1 MDGGKFVLAAFSF
14 LVPTQQHPSVPSLP
28 QPTEPKGL
36 REKEMVASRRRWLFN
51 FASPCRP
58 LLNIPTNTCQAQQL
72 FRLPF
77 SMNQRASVG
86 YDALMLLSV
95 DQS

>member
-1 MDGGKFVLAAFSF
+1 MDGGKFVLAAFVSCADA
-14 LVPTQQHPSVPSLP
+14 T
-28 QPTEPKGL
+28 TPKCTVTSSANRAERIEG
-36 REKEMVASRRRWLFN
+36 EKEMVASRRRWLFN
-51 FASPCRP
+51 SASPCRP

-86 YDALMLLSV
+86 YDAAMLLSV
-95 DQS
+95 DQT